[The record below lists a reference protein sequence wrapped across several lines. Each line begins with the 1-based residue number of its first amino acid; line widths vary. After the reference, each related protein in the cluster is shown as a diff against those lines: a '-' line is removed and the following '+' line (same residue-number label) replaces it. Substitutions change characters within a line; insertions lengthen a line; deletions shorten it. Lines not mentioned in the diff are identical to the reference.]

1 MIDYLNG
8 LKADQNTCRGKRIA
22 LFLKSICLIG
32 KNIQNI
38 IDILS
43 VEEKILILE
52 VCKYELDSTNW
63 IPFFYLFYHYINV
76 KYSLFISKAKEICN
90 FEDNTQCGWYQPA
103 LKETPETDSITKM
116 FKWELGS
123 GAKLYP
129 GEEEH
134 CASTDHTTWVKFFM

>member
-52 VCKYELDSTNW
+52 VCKYELDSTN
-63 IPFFYLFYHYINV
+63 
-76 KYSLFISKAKEICN
+76 
-90 FEDNTQCGWYQPA
+90 
-103 LKETPETDSITKM
+103 
-116 FKWELGS
+116 
-123 GAKLYP
+123 
-129 GEEEH
+129 
-134 CASTDHTTWVKFFM
+134 